1 MKFTKNKLL
10 IGLLLGVIF
19 FCSLHSCS
27 LVEGYK
33 NKEKKKKGG
42 LLGGITNAVGNATNA
57 VGKAAAK
64 GVINVAKVA
73 GKTNKLRK
81 DAGKVYNNEST
92 KKTAQVNPVKKQS
105 NKK

>member
-10 IGLLLGVIF
+10 IGLLLGVIL
-19 FCSLHSCS
+19 FCGLHSCS
-27 LVEGYK
+27 LVEGMK
-33 NKEKKKKGG
+33 NKKKKEGG
-42 LLGGITNAVGNATNA
+42 LLSGVANTLGNATNA
-57 VGKAAAK
+57 VGAAAAK

-92 KKTAQVNPVKKQS
+92 KNTGQVNPVKKTV
-105 NKK
+105 

>member
-33 NKEKKKKGG
+33 NKEKKGG
-42 LLGGITNAVGNATNA
+42 LLSGVANTLGNATNA

-81 DAGKVYNNEST
+81 DAGKVFNNEST
-92 KKTAQVNPVKKQS
+92 KKTRQVNPVKKTV
-105 NKK
+105 